1 MGLSARHS
9 AVSTSKTALVMKGFH
24 FDGYLKPWLV
34 LICKFYKHMGLTC
47 PYEVKI
53 GSLKFSH
60 CWGRFSKVGNPSL
73 VMAKSETTEK
83 MAVLAARLVLIRL
96 DMR

>member
-34 LICKFYKHMGLTC
+34 PICKFSKHMGLTC

-53 GSLKFSH
+53 GSLLL
-60 CWGRFSKVGNPSL
+60 GGFSKVGNPSL

>member
-1 MGLSARHS
+1 
-9 AVSTSKTALVMKGFH
+9 
-24 FDGYLKPWLV
+24 
-34 LICKFYKHMGLTC
+34 MGLTR

-53 GSLKFSH
+53 GSLLL
-60 CWGRFSKVGNPSL
+60 GGFSKVGNPSL